1 MFGKLKKLIT
11 DLETLYNLLQTHAS
25 EIEELKASVLALQP
39 KKRVSKPV
47 VKKTTK

>member
-1 MFGKLKKLIT
+1 MFGKLKKLIA
-11 DLETLYNLLQTHAS
+11 DLEVLYSLIQTHAS
-25 EIEELKASVLALQP
+25 EIEQLKSDVKALKP